1 MQDVLPGLWRRGR
14 ANVWLALMCP
24 VTHKPSLAAH
34 LECAQEKEAVRFNEC
49 YRCSWEEQDVVGS
62 ICKVLNK

>member
-1 MQDVLPGLWRRGR
+1 MGRYHPQDVLPGLWRSG
-14 ANVWLALMCP
+14 LALICP
-24 VTHKPSLAAH
+24 VTHKPSLAGH
-34 LECAQEKEAVRFNEC
+34 LECVQEKEAVRFHAC